1 MTMTESDNAL
11 AERAVNALEAIAEH
25 MGVLATMALS
35 NATPATAPA
44 APVEGKR
51 PRGRPRK
58 EAPIP
63 VPEVVEG
70 SEEVEEPEQTEA
82 QAAPP
87 AEPVEPTEDE
97 RREKFALLK
106 AALKGSLAM
115 HGEDETRKRLQF
127 NKFSEVPFEAIDA
140 TIERLEA

>member
-35 NATPATAPA
+35 NATPAAAAA
-44 APVEGKR
+44 APVGGRR

-63 VPEVVEG
+63 V
-70 SEEVEEPEQTEA
+70 PEQTEA

-140 TIERLEA
+140 AIERLEA

>member
-1 MTMTESDNAL
+1 MTESDNAL
-11 AERAVNALEAIAEH
+11 AERAVSALEAIAEH

-35 NATPATAPA
+35 NATPAAA

-70 SEEVEEPEQTEA
+70 PEEAEAPEQAEA

-115 HGEDETRKRLQF
+115 HGEDETRKRLQY

>member
-1 MTMTESDNAL
+1 MNTKADQDNESQD
-11 AERAVNALEAIAEH
+11 EETI
-25 MGVLATMALS
+25 
-35 NATPATAPA
+35 
-44 APVEGKR
+44 
-51 PRGRPRK
+51 
-58 EAPIP
+58 
-63 VPEVVEG
+63 VVED
-70 SEEVEEPEQTEA
+70 EVTEQPEA

-115 HGEDETRKRLQF
+115 HGEDETRKRLQY